1 MMALE
6 RLSPLERAAFLLQ
19 PFRRTVSKVSH
30 QRRPDIIEP
39 RFICGGRHCAGR
51 EARVL
56 GLREVDRWFIDEVL
70 PFEARYLAVA
80 RRFGARGAAGG
91 DEAADLVHD
100 VYARVLASEGWRF
113 IDDPRA
119 YVLTMIRN
127 LGIQKIRRA
136 RIVVME
142 TLASAEGALS
152 DSESPDAFDE
162 TSGRQR
168 LRLAF
173 DALRALPPRCREVVE
188 LRRLHDLSSRDI
200 ARRLGLSLSTVE
212 KRLAR
217 GMVLM
222 AQAMI
227 QADRPVEPAIRSA
240 ARSAPGEAGPRR
252 VKK

>member
-1 MMALE
+1 M
-6 RLSPLERAAFLLQ
+6 
-19 PFRRTVSKVSH
+19 
-30 QRRPDIIEP
+30 
-39 RFICGGRHCAGR
+39 
-51 EARVL
+51 L

-70 PFEARYLAVA
+70 PFETRYLAAA
-80 RRFGARGAAGG
+80 RRFSARGAAGG

-142 TLASAEGALS
+142 ALTSAEGPLNDDPA
-152 DSESPDAFDE
+152 PDPFDVV
-162 TSGRQR
+162 SGRQR
-168 LRLAF
+168 LRLAL

-217 GMVLM
+217 GMVLL
-222 AQAMI
+222 ALAMNRAEPG
-227 QADRPVEPAIRSA
+227 ADMTVRSA
-240 ARSAPGEAGPRR
+240 SAPERGENPRR
-252 VKK
+252 KLKK

>member
-1 MMALE
+1 M
-6 RLSPLERAAFLLQ
+6 P
-19 PFRRTVSKVSH
+19 
-30 QRRPDIIEP
+30 
-39 RFICGGRHCAGR
+39 
-51 EARVL
+51 

-80 RRFGARGAAGG
+80 RRFSARGAAGG

-142 TLASAEGALS
+142 TLAGAEGALG
-152 DSESPDAFDE
+152 DDGTPDAFDE
-162 TSGRQR
+162 VSGRQR
-168 LRLAF
+168 LRLAL
-173 DALRALPPRCREVVE
+173 DALRALPPRFREVVE
-188 LRRLHDLSSRDI
+188 LRRLHDLPSRNI

-222 AQAMI
+222 AEAMTR
-227 QADRPVEPAIRSA
+227 ADTRIAPVGRPAVR
-240 ARSAPGEAGPRR
+240 PGSGDIGRRR

>member
-1 MMALE
+1 M
-6 RLSPLERAAFLLQ
+6 
-19 PFRRTVSKVSH
+19 
-30 QRRPDIIEP
+30 
-39 RFICGGRHCAGR
+39 
-51 EARVL
+51 L

-70 PFEARYLAVA
+70 PFEARYLAAA
-80 RRFGARGAAGG
+80 RRFSARGAAGG

-142 TLASAEGALS
+142 TLASAEGALA
-152 DSESPDAFDE
+152 DGGTPDAFDE
-162 TSGRQR
+162 ISGRQR
-168 LRLAF
+168 LRLAL

-188 LRRLHDLSSRDI
+188 LRRLQDLSSRDI

-222 AQAMI
+222 AQAMAE
-227 QADRPVEPAIRSA
+227 ADAKVEPVGRSA
-240 ARSAPGEAGPRR
+240 ARPGSGETGRR
-252 VKK
+252 QVKK

>member
-1 MMALE
+1 M
-6 RLSPLERAAFLLQ
+6 
-19 PFRRTVSKVSH
+19 
-30 QRRPDIIEP
+30 
-39 RFICGGRHCAGR
+39 
-51 EARVL
+51 L

-70 PFEARYLAVA
+70 PFEARYLAMA
-80 RRFGARGAAGG
+80 RRFSARSAAGG

-142 TLASAEGALS
+142 TLAGAEGALS
-152 DSESPDAFDE
+152 DSETPDPFE
-162 TSGRQR
+162 QVSGRQR
-168 LRLAF
+168 LGLAL
-173 DALRALPPRCREVVE
+173 DALKALPPRCREVVE

-222 AQAMI
+222 AQAITLNEVGPDTMVRL
-227 QADRPVEPAIRSA
+227 ASEPGR
-240 ARSAPGEAGPRR
+240 GQTGRR
-252 VKK
+252 RLKI

>member
-1 MMALE
+1 M
-6 RLSPLERAAFLLQ
+6 
-19 PFRRTVSKVSH
+19 
-30 QRRPDIIEP
+30 
-39 RFICGGRHCAGR
+39 
-51 EARVL
+51 L

-70 PFEARYLAVA
+70 PFEARYLAMA
-80 RRFGARGAAGG
+80 RRFSARGAGG

-100 VYARVLASEGWRF
+100 VYARILASEGWRF

-142 TLASAEGALS
+142 TLASAEGALG
-152 DSESPDAFDE
+152 DSESRDAFDAV
-162 TSGRQR
+162 SGRQR
-168 LRLAF
+168 LRLAL

-188 LRRLHDLSSRDI
+188 LRRLHDLPSRDI

-217 GMVLM
+217 GLVLM
-222 AQAMI
+222 AQAMTRV
-227 QADRPVEPAIRSA
+227 DTSVEPVGRSA
-240 ARSAPGEAGPRR
+240 ARPGSGETGRR
-252 VKK
+252 QLKK

>member
-1 MMALE
+1 M
-6 RLSPLERAAFLLQ
+6 
-19 PFRRTVSKVSH
+19 
-30 QRRPDIIEP
+30 
-39 RFICGGRHCAGR
+39 
-51 EARVL
+51 L

-70 PFEARYLAVA
+70 PSEARYLAVA
-80 RRFGARGAAGG
+80 RRFSARGAAGG

-119 YVLTMIRN
+119 YVQTMIRN

-142 TLASAEGALS
+142 ALASAEGALA
-152 DSESPDAFDE
+152 DGETPDPFDE
-162 TSGRQR
+162 VSGRQR
-168 LRLAF
+168 LRLAL
-173 DALRALPPRCREVVE
+173 DSLRALPPRCREVVE
-188 LRRLHDLSSRDI
+188 LRRLHDLPSREI

-222 AQAMI
+222 TRSMAQAELNTDM
-227 QADRPVEPAIRSA
+227 AGRSA
-240 ARSAPGEAGPRR
+240 VRPNPGETGRR
-252 VKK
+252 TLKK

>member
-1 MMALE
+1 M
-6 RLSPLERAAFLLQ
+6 P
-19 PFRRTVSKVSH
+19 
-30 QRRPDIIEP
+30 
-39 RFICGGRHCAGR
+39 
-51 EARVL
+51 

-80 RRFGARGAAGG
+80 RRFSARGAAGG

-142 TLASAEGALS
+142 TLAGAEGAPG
-152 DSESPDAFDE
+152 DGGTPDAFDE
-162 TSGRQR
+162 VSGRQR
-168 LRLAF
+168 LRLAL
-173 DALRALPPRCREVVE
+173 DALRALPPRFREVVE
-188 LRRLHDLSSRDI
+188 LRRLHDLPSRNI

-222 AQAMI
+222 AEAMTR
-227 QADRPVEPAIRSA
+227 ADTRIAPVGRPAVR
-240 ARSAPGEAGPRR
+240 PGSGDIGRRR